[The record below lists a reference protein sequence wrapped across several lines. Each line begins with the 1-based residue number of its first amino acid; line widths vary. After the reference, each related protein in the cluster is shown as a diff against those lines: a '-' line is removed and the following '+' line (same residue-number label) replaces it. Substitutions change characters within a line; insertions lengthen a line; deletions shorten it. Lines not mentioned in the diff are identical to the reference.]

1 MLPHAP
7 SSLPR
12 YGASADPRPV
22 HPSPVIDSTAPPRS
36 SLEVEGSREV
46 GTNLAPRPTAMAT
59 MGMLTRKIEPHEKWL
74 SRSPPQTGP
83 RAMATPATAVHR
95 PIALARSLGSVNTLV
110 RIDSVAGMTRA
121 APTPMTARAAMSWL
135 EVE

>member
-22 HPSPVIDSTAPPRS
+22 HPSPVIDSRAPPRS

-46 GTNLAPRPTAMAT
+46 GTNLAPRMTAMAT

-74 SRSPPQTGP
+74 SRSPPQDGAEGDGDAGAGGP
-83 RAMATPATAVHR
+83 QADR
-95 PIALARSLGSVNTLV
+95 LGPLLGV
-110 RIDSVAGMTRA
+110 G
-121 APTPMTARAAMSWL
+121 
-135 EVE
+135 